1 LTLRVSHCALCSN
14 LPMAMMSCVLLL
26 SLLVPTVA
34 TFAKVDQW
42 HVQKFSAAGCNAA
55 DKVQDDY
62 KELGVCNQDDAT
74 TWKKAVGTATEY
86 TQKTYTDSACTTE
99 KAGADTEILNAACT
113 EKDGTW
119 QTGSVVSTFDTFRQA
134 GRYTDSACTTRDSG
148 EFGFQF
154 HAMNTC
160 QQTGAATSL
169 EYVCTATTI
178 QKGSYETKDCSG
190 TRTTS
195 CSDCNVW
202 TSGDVCTAYPS
213 GHEHAGKFYK
223 MNCGPFNLESSSGG
237 WRICSHGLTQLLL
250 AAVFAAVMSF

>member
-1 LTLRVSHCALCSN
+1 MS
-14 LPMAMMSCVLLL
+14 MKSCVLLL
-26 SLLVPTVA
+26 SLFVPTVA

-55 DKVQDDY
+55 DKVEDDY

-86 TQKTYTDSACTTE
+86 TEKKYTDSACTIE
-99 KAGADTEILNAACT
+99 KSGGGAEVLNAACT
-113 EKDGTW
+113 EKDGKW
-119 QTGSVVSTFDTFRQA
+119 QTGSVDSTFDTFRQA
-134 GRYTDSACTTRDSG
+134 GRYTDSACTTRESG
-148 EFGFQF
+148 EYGFSF

-160 QQTGAATSL
+160 QQTGAAASL
-169 EYVCTATTI
+169 MYVCTSTTI
-178 QKGSYETKDCSG
+178 QKVPYTTKDCSG

-223 MNCGPFNLESSSGG
+223 MNCGPINAGVAAGSRRMF
-237 WRICSHGLTQLLL
+237 SHGLTQLLL
-250 AAVFAAVMSF
+250 AAASVLVMNF